1 MKKRMPRIATWHE
14 GALHLLEADSS
25 GREAVLALPLSRLL
39 VRVVRVPIAE
49 DPVAFATPILQAIS
63 PFPDEPLAVS
73 CEVMRETGDFR
84 LVLAAALPEGSADD
98 IAEALDAAS
107 LQVVKVDLLPV
118 GALRSLWSE
127 ILKPT
132 DDGAT
137 HRTLLTLRVGAET
150 SLIVL
155 DGDEV
160 LSFRALMPNA
170 DVKRERLLSLLE
182 AENVNGPCGETVE
195 LEREV
200 SLDDALRGIRERA
213 EGEDSLNALPA
224 SWRQVLDETRMKRTW
239 LRSLAIAG
247 GVWLLAVATL
257 FGVPFAYELRAD
269 HAKSLS
275 RRHQAAYRAVS
286 DKKAKTLLVRKY
298 SDRLHGAL
306 EIMKAVSDRL
316 EGGITLSGWDFSR
329 LDGLRVKGES
339 SEKNAIY
346 KFKDKLAEMADEG
359 GETVF
364 AEVKLGSIHSQK
376 DGTQRFD
383 LECRY
388 EKDE

>member
-1 MKKRMPRIATWHE
+1 MKKPPRIATFTDGE
-14 GALHLLEADSS
+14 LRFLTDASS
-25 GREAVLALPLSRLL
+25 SREAVLALPLSRLL
-39 VRVVRVPIAE
+39 VRVVRVPVAE
-49 DPVAFATPILQAIS
+49 DPVAFATPILQSMS

-107 LQVVKVDLLPV
+107 LQVVKVDILPV
-118 GALRSLWSE
+118 GALRALWSE
-127 ILKPT
+127 ILPPP
-132 DDGAT
+132 GASR
-137 HRTLLTLRVGAET
+137 RTLLTLRVGAET

-160 LSFRALMPNA
+160 LSFRALPPSA
-170 DVKRERLLSLLE
+170 DAKRERLLSLLE
-182 AENVNGPCGETVE
+182 AEDVNGPCGETVE
-195 LEREV
+195 VEREV
-200 SLDDALRGIRERA
+200 ALDDALAGIRERA
-213 EGEDSLNALPA
+213 EGEDSLNALPE
-224 SWRQVLDETRMKRTW
+224 SWRALLDETRAKRK
-239 LRSLAIAG
+239 LHRALAVAG

-257 FGVPFAYELRAD
+257 FGVPLVHGFMTD
-269 HAKSLS
+269 HLKKVS
-275 RRHQAAYRAVS
+275 RQHQAAYRAVS
-286 DKKAKTLLVRKY
+286 DKKAKTMLVRKY

-316 EGGITLSGWDFSR
+316 EGGITLSGWEFAR
-329 LDGLRVKGES
+329 HEGLRVKGES
-339 SEKNAIY
+339 TEKSAIY
-346 KFKDKLAEMADEG
+346 KFKDRLAEMADEG